1 MIKKNV
7 KRITIITIII
17 IIFAYLTLNTI
28 NIFFGKDIALVLLG
42 IDKDDVLF
50 EKDYYWYKYDVP
62 NSIIKNGNY
71 LYQTTLFFKK
81 QEKLGLINL
90 YYTKKHLSKI
100 YSIEIK
106 EIKDNTLLYKSIPIL
121 NTKLKYEKYIIDD
134 NLNKKILNTN
144 TYVIQNDDPNTID
157 GEYSLIDNIAKK
169 KGENINIF
177 CGVINEHDKEYYSL
191 DKTLKILY
199 EDIKNGFYYFYA
211 DGESEVLWE

>member
-81 QEKLGLINL
+81 
-90 YYTKKHLSKI
+90 HLRQI
-100 YSIEIK
+100 
-106 EIKDNTLLYKSIPIL
+106 
-121 NTKLKYEKYIIDD
+121 
-134 NLNKKILNTN
+134 
-144 TYVIQNDDPNTID
+144 
-157 GEYSLIDNIAKK
+157 
-169 KGENINIF
+169 
-177 CGVINEHDKEYYSL
+177 
-191 DKTLKILY
+191 
-199 EDIKNGFYYFYA
+199 
-211 DGESEVLWE
+211 

>member
-1 MIKKNV
+1 M
-7 KRITIITIII
+7 
-17 IIFAYLTLNTI
+17 
-28 NIFFGKDIALVLLG
+28 
-42 IDKDDVLF
+42 
-50 EKDYYWYKYDVP
+50 
-62 NSIIKNGNY
+62 
-71 LYQTTLFFKK
+71 
-81 QEKLGLINL
+81 
-90 YYTKKHLSKI
+90 
-100 YSIEIK
+100 
-106 EIKDNTLLYKSIPIL
+106 YKSIPIL